1 MHKELSI
8 PKNPIIGNVFFR
20 LGLIERY
27 GTGVQRIQ
35 ALYRESES
43 QAIFEV
49 ADNLI
54 NIELPLLKGITQNF
68 TDKATQTI
76 PKTTPKEEDTTP
88 KTTPRE
94 TQKEILS
101 LIKENNKIT
110 AQEIADKI
118 GITRDGV
125 RYHLDNLKNKG
136 IIKHYG
142 IVQNGYWKVLID
154 EEKW

>member
-1 MHKELSI
+1 MHL
-8 PKNPIIGNVFFR
+8 
-20 LGLIERY
+20 
-27 GTGVQRIQ
+27 
-35 ALYRESES
+35 
-43 QAIFEV
+43 
-49 ADNLI
+49 LI
-54 NIELPLLKGITQNF
+54 NKDFIEDAITPKDGD
-68 TDKATQTI
+68 TTS
-76 PKTTPKEEDTTP
+76 KTTPKDGDTTP